1 VSDLVASCRDSFR
14 GVMARTL
21 LPAVLALLA
30 WGFACS
36 SDSTPVSV
44 SGANSGNAG
53 EHVGGASGS
62 SSTAGGGQATA
73 AGGQGGSSAGALP
86 NAGSGGAEAGA
97 PGAGGAPPAAS
108 CDSATPEACWR
119 GLYLSPY
126 TDHSGQ
132 VTFAGETA
140 QHLYIL
146 DDAQKRELVLDFIE
160 DQSINSLALYDL
172 ATILED
178 ADLKAALVSF
188 VEQARLRGVVEVNA
202 IGSLSKP
209 AWDAIATTQTESP
222 LFDGL
227 VTEIEFWNASATFEE
242 FQDIAAYVRTL
253 NMKTPDGA
261 PMPLAAY
268 IGRPTPEQVAP
279 LLSLVD
285 RVFVH
290 VYVKSAELAYGY
302 GQERFAAIAEANTA
316 LGTDVEVRP
325 IFSAEGEMWA
335 AGDEHFMGEWLS
347 THSLGEAETTFIAAW
362 GNEPGALP
370 PLTGFQYYDYFFLEQ
385 YLP

>member
-1 VSDLVASCRDSFR
+1 
-14 GVMARTL
+14 MARTL

-36 SDSTPVSV
+36 SDSTPRGA

-53 EHVGGASGS
+53 EHVGDASGS

-73 AGGQGGSSAGALP
+73 AGGQGGSGAGARP
-86 NAGSGGAEAGA
+86 NVGSGGAEAGA
-97 PGAGGAPPAAS
+97 PGAGGAPPAARCES
-108 CDSATPEACWR
+108 LTPEACWR

-126 TDHSGQ
+126 TDHGGQ
-132 VTFAGETA
+132 VTFTGETA

-160 DQSINSLALYDL
+160 AQRINSLSLYDL

-209 AWDAIATTQTESP
+209 AWDAIATTQTESQ

-227 VTEIEFWNASATFEE
+227 VTEIEFWNGSATFEE

-253 NMKTPDGA
+253 SMKTPDGA
-261 PMPLAAY
+261 SMPLAAY
-268 IGRPTPEQVAP
+268 IGRPTPEQVGP

-302 GQERFAAIAEANTA
+302 GQERFAAIAGANTA
-316 LGTDVEVRP
+316 FGTGVEVRP

-362 GNEPGALP
+362 ENEPGALP
-370 PLTGFQYYDYFFLEQ
+370 ALTGFQYYDYFFLER

>member
-1 VSDLVASCRDSFR
+1 
-14 GVMARTL
+14 M
-21 LPAVLALLA
+21 
-30 WGFACS
+30 
-36 SDSTPVSV
+36 
-44 SGANSGNAG
+44 SGANSGSAG
-53 EHVGGASGS
+53 QVGGASGS

-73 AGGQGGSSAGALP
+73 SGGQAGSSAGAAP

-97 PGAGGAPPAAS
+97 TGEGGAPPILS

-132 VTFAGETA
+132 ITFAGETA

-146 DDAQKRELVLDFIE
+146 DDAQKREQVLDFIE
-160 DQSINSLALYDL
+160 EQGISSLSLYDL

-178 ADLKAALVSF
+178 ADLKAELVSF

-209 AWDAIATTQTESP
+209 AWDAIATTQAESRI
-222 LFDGL
+222 FDGL

-242 FQDIAAYVRTL
+242 LEDIAAYVRTL
-253 NMKTPDGA
+253 GMKTPSGRE
-261 PMPLAAY
+261 MPLAVY
-268 IGRPTPEQVAP
+268 IGRPTPEQLAP
-279 LLSLVD
+279 LLALAD

-290 VYVKSAELAYGY
+290 VYVKSADLAYGY
-302 GQERFAAIAEANTA
+302 GQERFAALAEANMA
-316 LGTDVEVRP
+316 LGSEVEVRP
-325 IFSAEGEMWA
+325 IFSAEGETWA

-347 THSLGEAETTFIAAW
+347 THSLGEAESTFIAAW
-362 GNEPGALP
+362 ENETVALP
-370 PLTGFQYYDYFFLEQ
+370 ALTGFQYYDYFFLER
-385 YLP
+385 YLQ